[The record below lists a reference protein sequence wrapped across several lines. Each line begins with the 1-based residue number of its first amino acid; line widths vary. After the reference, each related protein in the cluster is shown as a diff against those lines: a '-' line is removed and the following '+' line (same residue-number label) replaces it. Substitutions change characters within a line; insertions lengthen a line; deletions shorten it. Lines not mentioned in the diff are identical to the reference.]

1 MGLARDMSGEPVKTN
16 GPLKEITGRIEQKG
30 PITFAEFMDV
40 ALYWPDGGYYTS
52 PENRW
57 GGRGDYVTN
66 LDISPVFARVMARQI
81 HQMWQTLGSPGV
93 FDLVEVGAGR
103 GWFTMGILAT
113 LEELYPDFSRTIRAG
128 VIEKNPHLR
137 KAPGRITWHKD
148 LEELGG
154 PFVGCLFSN
163 EFIDALPFHRVV
175 QREDLK
181 ELYVGLGIG
190 GGLVDVEGEPST
202 GELSGYFEDLG
213 IKLAVGQ
220 RAEVGL
226 GARDWIQKAGRI
238 IDRGFVMTIDYG
250 MPAEELYSPGR
261 SGTLMCH
268 FRHTMNDD
276 PYRAVGCQDITSHLD
291 FTTLKMAGLAVGL
304 KLTGFTTQSYFL
316 LGLGIDKELIEV
328 GEPSL
333 KDYEAIKHNQ
343 GIKELIIP
351 GGMGDTFK
359 VFVQHKGVE
368 DPVLGGFSIKNVK
381 DLL

>member
-1 MGLARDMSGEPVKTN
+1 MSGQPVKSE

-66 LDISPVFARVMARQI
+66 LDISPVFARVIARQI
-81 HQMWQTLGSPGV
+81 HQMWQSLGSPEV
-93 FDLVEVGAGR
+93 FDVVEVGAGR
-103 GWFTMGILAT
+103 GWLTMGILDT
-113 LEELYPDFSRTIRAG
+113 LEELYPDFFRTIRAG
-128 VIEKNPHLR
+128 VIERNPYLR
-137 KAPGRITWHKD
+137 KAPGRIAWHKD
-148 LEELGG
+148 LEGLEK

-175 QREDLK
+175 KRKNLK
-181 ELYVGLGIG
+181 ELYVGLGNG
-190 GGLVDVEGEPST
+190 GGLVDVEGKPST
-202 GELSGYFEDLG
+202 AQLSGYFEDLEM
-213 IKLAVGQ
+213 KLSAGQ

-226 GARDWIQKAGRI
+226 RARDWIQRAGRL

-250 MPAEELYSPGR
+250 MPAKELYSPGR

-276 PYRAVGCQDITSHLD
+276 PYRAVGCQDITSHVD
-291 FTTLKMAGLAVGL
+291 FTTLKTAGLSVGL
-304 KLTGFTTQSYFL
+304 EPTGFTTQSYFL

-333 KDYEAIKHNQ
+333 KDYEAVKHNQ

-351 GGMGDTFK
+351 GGVGDTFK
-359 VFVQHKGVE
+359 VLIQHKGVE
-368 DPVLGGFSIKNVK
+368 GPVLEGFSLKNMK
-381 DLL
+381 NLL